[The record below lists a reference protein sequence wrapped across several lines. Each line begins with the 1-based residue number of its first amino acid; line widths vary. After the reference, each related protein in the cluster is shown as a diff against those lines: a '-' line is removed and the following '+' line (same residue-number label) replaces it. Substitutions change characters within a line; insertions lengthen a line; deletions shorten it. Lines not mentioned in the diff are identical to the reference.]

1 MYCELL
7 LSTDS
12 GANWS
17 RLAPHAQYIPH
28 GANGAPDSHTV
39 YAAARPLAAPHAPGT
54 TLLYY
59 AGGHGPH
66 SGPRRNYWMLATA
79 PSSALAG
86 HAGPGAVTTRP
97 LEEVRRRWGLGG
109 GDSGGGGKSGDGG
122 GGGGGGGGGDG
133 GSDGGSDGG
142 GDVRDAPPALL
153 LHHAGGAVRVDAV
166 RGTDE
171 AAAVL
176 AVGVTAAAAERE
188 LGQGVVSSRVE
199 WAPPAAGREHTWGRG
214 VRLRFTLA
222 AGVVLFALEFLE

>member
-122 GGGGGGGGGDG
+122 GGGGGG
-133 GSDGGSDGG
+133 DGGSDGG

-188 LGQGVVSSRVE
+188 LGQGVVASRVE
-199 WAPPAAGREHTWGRG
+199 WAPPAAGREQTWGRG

-222 AGVVLFALEFLE
+222 AGVVLFALELLE